1 MYKTILV
8 PIDVNHEDRA
18 KEMIIAANAHTDKNT
33 KIILLNVVEVV
44 PTWAMSYLQANVM
57 NENRKAVET
66 KLAEIVAKE
75 NVENAT
81 VIIRNGNPYRTIL
94 DMAEKEKVDLIII
107 GSHKPGVG
115 AYFLGSTADKV
126 VRHAKCSVFII
137 R

>member
-1 MYKTILV
+1 M
-8 PIDVNHEDRA
+8 NHEERA
-18 KEMIIAANAHTDKNT
+18 KEMIIAAKAHTDKNT

-44 PTWAMSYLQANVM
+44 PTWATSYLQANVM
-57 NENRKAVET
+57 NENRQAVET

-75 NVENAT
+75 NVDNAT
-81 VIIRNGNPYRTIL
+81 AIIRNGNPYRTIL
-94 DMAEKEKVDLIII
+94 DMADKEEADLIII

>member
-8 PIDVNHEDRA
+8 PIDVDHQDRA
-18 KEMIIAANAHTDKNT
+18 KGMINAAKAHADKNT
-33 KIILLNVVEVV
+33 KIIFLTVVEII
-44 PTWAMSYLQANVM
+44 PTWATSYLQADVLT
-57 NENRKAVET
+57 ENRKAVET
-66 KLAEIVAKE
+66 KLTKIVAKGD
-75 NVENAT
+75 VENAS

-94 DMAEKEKVDLIII
+94 DMAEKEEADLIII